1 MLLINSALC
10 FQHKDSSKSLLIKS
24 YFQVAKKKNLYGMQQ
39 GKQIPYD
46 KHKNT
51 KMARL
56 L

>member
-24 YFQVAKKKNLYGMQQ
+24 YFQVEKKSLYEMQQ

-51 KMARL
+51 KTARL
-56 L
+56 